1 MKKVTHLF
9 LSFFLIVTACN
20 HSIKNITSDSSLS
33 YYPELQERLGKK
45 DITPLKNFFLL
56 NKASDSTC
64 RITWGNN
71 RVTRS
76 GNEEIDIYLARRLH
90 YQWENSQYLI
100 LKGGTGS
107 GAWINMV
114 LPFDKSDKVKTFENI
129 LCFDAED
136 NLVAS
141 QYYNDTILVVQN
153 LKTDQKQYIVLEG
166 TPCEAASN
174 LYCIDSVGIKN
185 KELYLKWATA
195 NLANDLSRI
204 FEEKTFKIKI

>member
-1 MKKVTHLF
+1 MHFYLSLF
-9 LSFFLIVTACN
+9 LVVAACN
-20 HSIKNITSDSSLS
+20 HPIINNQNDPSLS
-33 YYPELQERLGKK
+33 DYPELQERLGKK
-45 DITPLKNFFLL
+45 EFTPQKNFFILD
-56 NKASDSTC
+56 KATDSTC

-71 RVTRS
+71 MVTRT
-76 GNEEIDIYLARRLH
+76 NTEDIDFYLARRLH

-114 LPFDKSDKVKTFENI
+114 LPFKKTEKVKTFENM
-129 LCFDAED
+129 LCFDAVD
-136 NLVAS
+136 NLVAT

-153 LKTDQKQYIVLEG
+153 LKTDQKQYIVLSD

-174 LYCIDSVGIKN
+174 LYCIDSVGLKN

-195 NLANDLSRI
+195 NLANDSSRI
-204 FEEKTFKIKI
+204 FEEIRFKIKI